1 MTMTEKTAFRILAA
15 LYPDRKP
22 SEVRK
27 IIEDALSKEANPDD
41 VELWIILAKEQD
53 MKQETPVTK
62 VIEEHHYH
70 HYDRYYPYTTWS
82 STSDAVMPNPGI
94 TISCN
99 GIDSNLCDESYY
111 DGVTL

>member
-1 MTMTEKTAFRILAA
+1 MTEKTAFRILAA

-41 VELWIILAKEQD
+41 VELWMILAKEQD
-53 MKQETPVTK
+53 EKPVKT

-70 HYDRYYPYTTWS
+70 HYDRYLPSVTWQAAS
-82 STSDAVMPNPGI
+82 SEAMPNPDI

-99 GIDSNLCDESYY
+99 GIDNSNLCDESCY

>member
-1 MTMTEKTAFRILAA
+1 MTEKTAFRILAA

-41 VELWIILAKEQD
+41 VELWMILAKEQD
-53 MKQETPVTK
+53 EKPVKT

-70 HYDRYYPYTTWS
+70 HYDRYLPYTTWS
-82 STSDAVMPNPGI
+82 STSDAVVPNPGI

-99 GIDSNLCDESYY
+99 GIDNSNLCDESYY
-111 DGVTL
+111 NGVTL

>member
-1 MTMTEKTAFRILAA
+1 MTEKTAFRILAA

-41 VELWIILAKEQD
+41 VELWMILAKEQD
-53 MKQETPVTK
+53 EKPVKTA
-62 VIEEHHYH
+62 IEEHHYH
-70 HYDRYYPYTTWS
+70 HYDSYHPYTLWS
-82 STSDAVMPNPGI
+82 STSNAAKPNPGI

-99 GIDSNLCDESYY
+99 GIDSDLCDESCY